1 MADAI
6 NLDYKPKSY
15 FGPRRLEE
23 YLISQVKGAV
33 VRERLE
39 TLFNEGLYGEVAVL
53 LGEHGVSNTDL
64 KALGAVHPMFMGGN
78 YLPDMGEEEVEIARI
93 EIAST
98 TFDVTSLYAKPDNGV
113 IRYRVVDEYGGDTLS
128 GPSEMTS
135 EEPLTLGEMTDFFL
149 NAWPLIDVLE
159 MNFDDDIESALG
171 FFKAKSHFYSDF
183 DCLCRQRVIEAF
195 PVQPEDEE
203 EAEENSY
210 R

>member
-1 MADAI
+1 MADPI

-39 TLFNEGLYGEVAVL
+39 TLFNEGRYDEVAAL
-53 LGEHGVSNTDL
+53 LGEHGLSKADL

-78 YLPDMGEEEVEIARI
+78 YLPDMGEEEIEIARI

-113 IRYRVVDEYGGDTLS
+113 IHYRVVDEYEGDTLS
-128 GPSEMTS
+128 GPGEMTS
-135 EEPLTLGEMTDFFL
+135 QEPLTLREMTGFFL
-149 NAWPLIDVLE
+149 NAWSLIDVLE
-159 MNFDDDIESALG
+159 MNFDDDIESALA
-171 FFKAKSHFYSDF
+171 FFSAKSSFYSDF
-183 DCLCRQRVIEAF
+183 DRLCRQRVTEAF
-195 PVQPEDEE
+195 PVQPKDEE
-203 EAEENSY
+203 EAEADS
-210 R
+210 

>member
-1 MADAI
+1 MAVSI
-6 NLDYKPKSY
+6 NIDHKPKSY
-15 FGPRRLEE
+15 FGPRRPEE

-39 TLFNEGLYGEVAVL
+39 TLFNEGRFDEVTAL
-53 LGEHGVSNTDL
+53 LGEHGLSTTDL

-78 YLPDMGEEEVEIARI
+78 YLPDMGEEEVEIARV

-113 IRYRVVDEYGGDTLS
+113 IRYRVVDEYEGDTLS

-149 NAWPLIDVLE
+149 NAWPLIDVLQ
-159 MNFDDDIESALG
+159 MNFDDDIESALV
-171 FFKAKSHFYSDF
+171 FFQAKSSFYSDF
-183 DCLCRQRVIEAF
+183 DCLCRKRVMEAF

-203 EAEENSY
+203 EAEENS
-210 R
+210 

>member
-1 MADAI
+1 MTDVL

-15 FGPRRLEE
+15 FGSRRLEE

-39 TLFNEGLYGEVAVL
+39 TLFNEGRFDEVAVL
-53 LGEHGVSNTDL
+53 LGEHGLSKADL
-64 KALGAVHPMFMGGN
+64 RALGAVHPMFMGGN
-78 YLPDMGEEEVEIARI
+78 YLPDTNDEELEIARI

-159 MNFDDDIESALG
+159 MNFDDDVGSALG
-171 FFKAKSHFYSDF
+171 FFKAKSYFYSDF
-183 DCLCRQRVIEAF
+183 DCLCRKRVIEAF
-195 PVQPEDEE
+195 PEPEDEE
-203 EAEENSY
+203 EESS
-210 R
+210 RR